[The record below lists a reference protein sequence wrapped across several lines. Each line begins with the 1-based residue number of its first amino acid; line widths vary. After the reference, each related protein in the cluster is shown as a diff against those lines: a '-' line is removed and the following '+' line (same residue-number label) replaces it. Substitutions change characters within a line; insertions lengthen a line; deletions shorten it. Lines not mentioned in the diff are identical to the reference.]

1 VISTFVISSLPKQT
15 AVRLCVVPSEQTVTK
30 GFLPLHTLGL
40 TCIRHLSY
48 IILVTINYMQMLL
61 DLMEERQKW
70 IDKRDESIRE
80 ISRLS
85 ELIRATMNM
94 IPAEQLARYEPIFE
108 RIEKRPAG
116 LSTAIRA
123 CYTGGTGFAAA
134 LRRDAEKESAG
145 KDQRKD
151 GAGVAGREA
160 EESKSETSATGS
172 AKDAWFT
179 PVEIRDALKRMGFP
193 FENYKANPLA
203 SIHTTLKRMVPAEME
218 VKTLKGGEKAYR
230 LKSAGEWT
238 QAFAEVRE
246 WLQGGLS
253 AVQSA
258 GSVIAV
264 KRKKD
269 ADKQTPAEGAKRGTS
284 GGA

>member
-1 VISTFVISSLPKQT
+1 LQY
-15 AVRLCVVPSEQTVTK
+15 VR
-30 GFLPLHTLGL
+30 
-40 TCIRHLSY
+40 RLSY
-48 IILVTINYMQMLL
+48 TPFVTINYMQMLL

-70 IDKRDESIRE
+70 IEKRDESIRE

-94 IPAEQLARYEPIFE
+94 IPADQIARYEPIFE

-123 CYTGGTGFAAA
+123 CYTGGTGFAQA
-134 LRRDAEKESAG
+134 LRRDVSKGSAG
-145 KDQRKD
+145 KHQRKD

-160 EESKSETSATGS
+160 EESKSETS
-172 AKDAWFT
+172 DAWFT

-218 VKTLKGGEKAYR
+218 VKTLKDGQKSYR

-238 QAFAEVRE
+238 EAFAEVRQ
-246 WLQGGLS
+246 WLQSSYSVMG
-253 AVQSA
+253 SA

-264 KRKKD
+264 KRNKKD
-269 ADKQTPAEGAKRGTS
+269 PEEDSDKQTPPEGAKRGTS

>member
-1 VISTFVISSLPKQT
+1 L
-15 AVRLCVVPSEQTVTK
+15 
-30 GFLPLHTLGL
+30 
-40 TCIRHLSY
+40 
-48 IILVTINYMQMLL
+48 
-61 DLMEERQKW
+61 
-70 IDKRDESIRE
+70 KRDESIRE

-94 IPAEQLARYEPIFE
+94 IPAEQIARYEPIFE

-123 CYTGGTGFAAA
+123 CYTGATGFAQA
-134 LRRDAEKESAG
+134 LRREAEKGSAG
-145 KDQRKD
+145 QDQGRD

-160 EESKSETSATGS
+160 TSAAGS

-218 VKTLKGGEKAYR
+218 VKTLKDGQKAYR

-238 QAFAEVRE
+238 AAFAEVRQ
-246 WLQGGLS
+246 WLQDSYS
-253 AVQSA
+253 ALESA
-258 GSVIAV
+258 SPVIAV
-264 KRKKD
+264 RPNK
-269 ADKQTPAEGAKRGTS
+269 
-284 GGA
+284 

>member
-1 VISTFVISSLPKQT
+1 
-15 AVRLCVVPSEQTVTK
+15 
-30 GFLPLHTLGL
+30 
-40 TCIRHLSY
+40 
-48 IILVTINYMQMLL
+48 MQMLL

-70 IDKRDESIRE
+70 IEKRDESIRE

-94 IPAEQLARYEPIFE
+94 VPAEQIARYEPIFE

-134 LRRDAEKESAG
+134 LRRDAEKG
-145 KDQRKD
+145 KP
-151 GAGVAGREA
+151 APA
-160 EESKSETSATGS
+160 ATGS
-172 AKDAWFT
+172 ENRGPEKPSPATPDSAENAWFT
-179 PVEIRDALKRMGFP
+179 PVEIRDALKRMGYP

-218 VKTLKGGEKAYR
+218 VKTLKDGQKAYR

-238 QAFAEVRE
+238 EAFAEVRQ
-246 WLQGGLS
+246 WLQS
-253 AVQSA
+253 SFSVMESA

-264 KRKKD
+264 RRSKKDQEKD
-269 ADKQTPAEGAKRGTS
+269 ADAQPAPPEGAKRGTS

>member
-1 VISTFVISSLPKQT
+1 
-15 AVRLCVVPSEQTVTK
+15 
-30 GFLPLHTLGL
+30 
-40 TCIRHLSY
+40 LSY
-48 IILVTINYMQMLL
+48 TPFVTINYMQMLL

-70 IDKRDESIRE
+70 IEKRDESIRE

-134 LRRDAEKESAG
+134 LRRDAGKGNSG
-145 KDQRKD
+145 KDQSKD
-151 GAGVAGREA
+151 GREA
-160 EESKSETSATGS
+160 EESKHE
-172 AKDAWFT
+172 KDAWFT

-218 VKTLKGGEKAYR
+218 VKTLKDGQKAYR

-238 QAFAEVRE
+238 EAFAEVRQ
-246 WLQGGLS
+246 WLQSSYSVVG
-253 AVQSA
+253 SA
-258 GSVIAV
+258 GSVIV
-264 KRKKD
+264 RRGNKDTEKD
-269 ADKQTPAEGAKRGTS
+269 ADKQTPPKGAKCGTS

>member
-1 VISTFVISSLPKQT
+1 M
-15 AVRLCVVPSEQTVTK
+15 
-30 GFLPLHTLGL
+30 
-40 TCIRHLSY
+40 SY
-48 IILVTINYMQMLL
+48 SNLVTINYMQMLL

-70 IDKRDESIRE
+70 IEKRDESIRE

-85 ELIRATMNM
+85 ELVRATMNM
-94 IPAEQLARYEPIFE
+94 IPADQIARYEPIFE

-134 LRRDAEKESAG
+134 LRRDAEKGSAG

-160 EESKSETSATGS
+160 EESKSETS
-172 AKDAWFT
+172 DAWFT
-179 PVEIRDALKRMGFP
+179 PVEIRDALKQMGFP

-218 VKTLKGGEKAYR
+218 VKTLKDGQKAYR

-238 QAFAEVRE
+238 EAFAEVRQ
-246 WLQGGLS
+246 WLQSSYSVMG
-253 AVQSA
+253 SA

-264 KRKKD
+264 KRNKKD
-269 ADKQTPAEGAKRGTS
+269 PEQDSDKQTPAEGAKRGTS

>member
-1 VISTFVISSLPKQT
+1 
-15 AVRLCVVPSEQTVTK
+15 
-30 GFLPLHTLGL
+30 
-40 TCIRHLSY
+40 
-48 IILVTINYMQMLL
+48 VTINYMQMLL

-70 IDKRDESIRE
+70 IEKRDESVRE

-123 CYTGGTGFAAA
+123 CYTGGTSFAAA
-134 LRRDAEKESAG
+134 LRRDANQGQPETTGIGQESPGERKE
-145 KDQRKD
+145 
-151 GAGVAGREA
+151 
-160 EESKSETSATGS
+160 
-172 AKDAWFT
+172 WFT

-203 SIHTTLKRMVPAEME
+203 SIHTTLKRMVPAEMD
-218 VKTLKGGEKAYR
+218 VKTLKSGEKAYR

-246 WLQGGLS
+246 WLQGS
-253 AVQSA
+253 FNAVESA

-264 KRKKD
+264 KRNKKEPEKD
-269 ADKQTPAEGAKRGTS
+269 ADKPTPAEGAKRGTS

>member
-1 VISTFVISSLPKQT
+1 
-15 AVRLCVVPSEQTVTK
+15 
-30 GFLPLHTLGL
+30 
-40 TCIRHLSY
+40 
-48 IILVTINYMQMLL
+48 VTINYMQMLL

-70 IDKRDESIRE
+70 IEKRDESIRE

-85 ELIRATMNM
+85 ELVRATMNM
-94 IPAEQLARYEPIFE
+94 IPAEQIARYEPIFE

-134 LRRDAEKESAG
+134 LRRDVGKGSAG

-151 GAGVAGREA
+151 GREA
-160 EESKSETSATGS
+160 EESKSETS
-172 AKDAWFT
+172 DAWFT

-218 VKTLKGGEKAYR
+218 VKTLKDGQKAYR

-238 QAFAEVRE
+238 EAFAEVRQ
-246 WLQGGLS
+246 WLQGSYSVVG
-253 AVQSA
+253 SA

-264 KRKKD
+264 KRNKKD
-269 ADKQTPAEGAKRGTS
+269 PEEEDSDKQTPAEGAKRGTS

>member
-1 VISTFVISSLPKQT
+1 VLDI
-15 AVRLCVVPSEQTVTK
+15 RL
-30 GFLPLHTLGL
+30 TL
-40 TCIRHLSY
+40 IF
-48 IILVTINYMQMLL
+48 VTINYMQMLL

-70 IDKRDESIRE
+70 IEKRDESIRE

-94 IPAEQLARYEPIFE
+94 MPAEQLARYEPIFE

-116 LSTAIRA
+116 LSTAIRT
-123 CYTGGTGFAAA
+123 CYTGATGFASA
-134 LRRDAEKESAG
+134 LRRDTERGSA
-145 KDQRKD
+145 K
-151 GAGVAGREA
+151 GREA
-160 EESKSETSATGS
+160 EESRSE
-172 AKDAWFT
+172 KDAWFT

-218 VKTLKGGEKAYR
+218 VKTLKSGEKAYR

-246 WLQGGLS
+246 WLQSSYS
-253 AVQSA
+253 AVESA

-269 ADKQTPAEGAKRGTS
+269 ADKQTPAEREKRGTS

>member
-1 VISTFVISSLPKQT
+1 LTY
-15 AVRLCVVPSEQTVTK
+15 VRHPSY
-30 GFLPLHTLGL
+30 TLF
-40 TCIRHLSY
+40 
-48 IILVTINYMQMLL
+48 VTINYMQMLL

-94 IPAEQLARYEPIFE
+94 IPAEQIARYEPIFE

-134 LRRDAEKESAG
+134 LRRDAGKGSAG
-145 KDQRKD
+145 KDQRKG

-160 EESKSETSATGS
+160 EESKSETTPTGS

-179 PVEIRDALKRMGFP
+179 PIEIRDALKRMGFP

-218 VKTLKGGEKAYR
+218 VKTLKDGQKAYR

-238 QAFAEVRE
+238 EAFAEVRQ
-246 WLQGGLS
+246 WL
-253 AVQSA
+253 QSA

-264 KRKKD
+264 KRNKKDPEED
-269 ADKQTPAEGAKRGTS
+269 ADKQAPPEGAKRGTS

>member
-1 VISTFVISSLPKQT
+1 
-15 AVRLCVVPSEQTVTK
+15 
-30 GFLPLHTLGL
+30 
-40 TCIRHLSY
+40 
-48 IILVTINYMQMLL
+48 VTINYMQMLL

-70 IDKRDESIRE
+70 IEKRDESLRE

-123 CYTGGTGFAAA
+123 CYTGADGFAAA
-134 LRRDAEKESAG
+134 LRRDAEKGSAE

-160 EESKSETSATGS
+160 EESQHGTAAPGSEE
-172 AKDAWFT
+172 KAWFT

-218 VKTLKGGEKAYR
+218 VKTLKSGEKAYR

-238 QAFAEVRE
+238 QAFAVVRE
-246 WLQGGLS
+246 WLQSSYS
-253 AVQSA
+253 AVESA

-269 ADKQTPAEGAKRGTS
+269 ADKQTPAEGEKRGTS
-284 GGA
+284 GSA

>member
-1 VISTFVISSLPKQT
+1 MTEIPP
-15 AVRLCVVPSEQTVTK
+15 R
-30 GFLPLHTLGL
+30 L
-40 TCIRHLSY
+40 TCVRHPSYTLS
-48 IILVTINYMQMLL
+48 VPINYMQMLL

-70 IDKRDESIRE
+70 IEKRDESIRE

-85 ELIRATMNM
+85 EVVRATMNM
-94 IPAEQLARYEPIFE
+94 IPAEQIARYEPIFE

-134 LRRDAEKESAG
+134 LRRDAEKGSVG
-145 KDQRKD
+145 KDQRKA
-151 GAGVAGREA
+151 GAGVAGQEA
-160 EESKSETSATGS
+160 DESKSETSATGS

-218 VKTLKGGEKAYR
+218 VKTLKSGEKAYR

-238 QAFAEVRE
+238 EAFAEVRQ
-246 WLQGGLS
+246 WLQGNYR
-253 AVQSA
+253 VMQSA
-258 GSVIAV
+258 GSEIAV

-269 ADKQTPAEGAKRGTS
+269 ADE
-284 GGA
+284 

>member
-1 VISTFVISSLPKQT
+1 LQY
-15 AVRLCVVPSEQTVTK
+15 VR
-30 GFLPLHTLGL
+30 
-40 TCIRHLSY
+40 RLSY
-48 IILVTINYMQMLL
+48 TPFVTINYMQMLL

-70 IDKRDESIRE
+70 IEKRDESIRE

-94 IPAEQLARYEPIFE
+94 IPADQIARYEPIFE

-123 CYTGGTGFAAA
+123 CYTGGTGFAQA
-134 LRRDAEKESAG
+134 LRRDVSKGSAG
-145 KDQRKD
+145 KHQRKD

-160 EESKSETSATGS
+160 EESKSETS
-172 AKDAWFT
+172 DAWFT

-218 VKTLKGGEKAYR
+218 VKTLKDGQKAYR

-238 QAFAEVRE
+238 QAFAEVRQ
-246 WLQGGLS
+246 WLQGSFSVMES
-253 AVQSA
+253 AVP
-258 GSVIAV
+258 VIV
-264 KRKKD
+264 RRGNKDPEED
-269 ADKQTPAEGAKRGTS
+269 ADKQAPPEGAKRGTS

>member
-1 VISTFVISSLPKQT
+1 
-15 AVRLCVVPSEQTVTK
+15 
-30 GFLPLHTLGL
+30 
-40 TCIRHLSY
+40 
-48 IILVTINYMQMLL
+48 MQMLL

-70 IDKRDESIRE
+70 IEKRDESIRE

-85 ELIRATMNM
+85 ELVRATMNM
-94 IPAEQLARYEPIFE
+94 IPAEQIARYEPIFE

-134 LRRDAEKESAG
+134 LRRDAEKGSAG

-151 GAGVAGREA
+151 GQEA
-160 EESKSETSATGS
+160 EESKSE
-172 AKDAWFT
+172 KDAWLT

-203 SIHTTLKRMVPAEME
+203 SIHTTLNRMVPAEME
-218 VKTLKGGEKAYR
+218 VKTLKDGQKAYR

-238 QAFAEVRE
+238 EAFAEVRQ
-246 WLQGGLS
+246 WLQGSYSVVG
-253 AVQSA
+253 SA

-264 KRKKD
+264 KRNKKD
-269 ADKQTPAEGAKRGTS
+269 PEEDSDKQTPAEGEKRGTS

>member
-1 VISTFVISSLPKQT
+1 
-15 AVRLCVVPSEQTVTK
+15 
-30 GFLPLHTLGL
+30 
-40 TCIRHLSY
+40 
-48 IILVTINYMQMLL
+48 MQMLL

-123 CYTGGTGFAAA
+123 CYTGATGFAQA
-134 LRRDAEKESAG
+134 LRRETEKGSVG
-145 KDQRKD
+145 KDQGRA

-179 PVEIRDALKRMGFP
+179 PVEIRDSLKRMGFP

-203 SIHTTLKRMVPAEME
+203 SIHTTLKRMVPAEMD
-218 VKTLKGGEKAYR
+218 VKTLKDGQKAYR

-238 QAFAEVRE
+238 AAFAEVRQ
-246 WLQGGLS
+246 WLQGSFS
-253 AVQSA
+253 AMESA
-258 GSVIAV
+258 GSVIAA
-264 KRKKD
+264 RRNKKD
-269 ADKQTPAEGAKRGTS
+269 QEKEADTQPAPPAEGAKRGTS

>member
-1 VISTFVISSLPKQT
+1 
-15 AVRLCVVPSEQTVTK
+15 
-30 GFLPLHTLGL
+30 
-40 TCIRHLSY
+40 
-48 IILVTINYMQMLL
+48 MQMLL

-70 IDKRDESIRE
+70 IEKRDESIRE

-85 ELIRATMNM
+85 ELVRATMNM
-94 IPAEQLARYEPIFE
+94 IPAEQIARYEPIFE

-123 CYTGGTGFAAA
+123 CYTGGGSLAAA
-134 LRRDAEKESAG
+134 LRRDAEKGSVG
-145 KDQRKD
+145 KDQRRD
-151 GAGVAGREA
+151 GAEMAGREA
-160 EESKSETSATGS
+160 ASATGS

-218 VKTLKGGEKAYR
+218 VKTLKDGQKAYR

-238 QAFAEVRE
+238 EAFAEVRQ
-246 WLQGGLS
+246 WLQESYSVVG
-253 AVQSA
+253 SA
-258 GSVIAV
+258 GSVVAV
-264 KRKKD
+264 KHKKELDKD

-284 GGA
+284 GSA

>member
-1 VISTFVISSLPKQT
+1 
-15 AVRLCVVPSEQTVTK
+15 
-30 GFLPLHTLGL
+30 
-40 TCIRHLSY
+40 
-48 IILVTINYMQMLL
+48 MQMLL

-70 IDKRDESIRE
+70 IEKRDESIRE

-85 ELIRATMNM
+85 ELVRATMNM
-94 IPAEQLARYEPIFE
+94 IPADQIARYEPIFE

-134 LRRDAEKESAG
+134 LRRGAEKGSAG

-160 EESKSETSATGS
+160 EESKSETS
-172 AKDAWFT
+172 DAWFT
-179 PVEIRDALKRMGFP
+179 PVEIRDALKHMGFP

-218 VKTLKGGEKAYR
+218 VKTLKDGQKAYR

-238 QAFAEVRE
+238 EAFAEVRQ
-246 WLQGGLS
+246 WLQSSYSVMG
-253 AVQSA
+253 SA

-264 KRKKD
+264 KRNKKD
-269 ADKQTPAEGAKRGTS
+269 PEQDSDKQTPAEGAKRGTS

>member
-1 VISTFVISSLPKQT
+1 MLDI
-15 AVRLCVVPSEQTVTK
+15 C
-30 GFLPLHTLGL
+30 L
-40 TCIRHLSY
+40 TIPP
-48 IILVTINYMQMLL
+48 VTINYMQMLL

-94 IPAEQLARYEPIFE
+94 VPADQIARYEPIFE

-116 LSTAIRA
+116 LTTAIRA
-123 CYTGGTGFAAA
+123 CYTGGTGFAEA
-134 LRRDAEKESAG
+134 LRRNTEKGQRATATAGLEDRDPERPGTEKPGAERKE
-145 KDQRKD
+145 
-151 GAGVAGREA
+151 
-160 EESKSETSATGS
+160 
-172 AKDAWFT
+172 WFT

-218 VKTLKGGEKAYR
+218 VKTLKDGQKAYR
-230 LKSAGEWT
+230 LKSAGEWKD
-238 QAFAEVRE
+238 AFAEVRQ
-246 WLQGGLS
+246 WLQGSYS
-253 AVQSA
+253 AKQSA

-264 KRKKD
+264 KHNKKGPEED
-269 ADKQTPAEGAKRGTS
+269 SDKQTPAEGAKRGTS
-284 GGA
+284 GSA